1 MPPWVMLTCGDELDV
16 DIEHTA
22 MVALQIVE
30 MSQTTPVM
38 LTPPQG
44 HFESLV
50 VGAHN
55 THKLLT
61 TPTNSP
67 GSHNSLRL
75 QG

>member
-38 LTPPQG
+38 LTPPQW
-44 HFESLV
+44 HFEALV
-50 VGAHN
+50 VGV
-55 THKLLT
+55 
-61 TPTNSP
+61 
-67 GSHNSLRL
+67 
-75 QG
+75 